1 MKVTFFT
8 MILYNSENS
17 ICDIRLFCHPLFCH
31 SNVVKQA
38 RNKGGHLG
46 HLPPEIF
53 KTLHSNFD
61 IYRNFHKIKMKFYI
75 PNFFKKSSWNFSLSY
90 W

>member
-1 MKVTFFT
+1 VTESRMSCESGQISGTDPGGRLGRSPSLKPMKVTFFT

-38 RNKGGHLG
+38 R
-46 HLPPEIF
+46 
-53 KTLHSNFD
+53 
-61 IYRNFHKIKMKFYI
+61 
-75 PNFFKKSSWNFSLSY
+75 
-90 W
+90 